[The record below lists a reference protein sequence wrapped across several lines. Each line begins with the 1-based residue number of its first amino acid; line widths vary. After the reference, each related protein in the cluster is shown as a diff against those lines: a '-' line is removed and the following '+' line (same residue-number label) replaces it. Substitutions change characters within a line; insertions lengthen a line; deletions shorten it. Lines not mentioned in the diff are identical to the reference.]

1 MGSDNAG
8 DGIHRAYSGGA
19 NMITVAELLKSKE
32 LGKKPKRPKKKKPP
46 KTYLNAEERKEV
58 IIAAAFVAEWQEMI
72 QKWQELGRP
81 TNQIKW
87 AKMALTF
94 IFKTMDEIMLN
105 LPDSEKLRVIREA
118 SKSKIFIEGR
128 V

>member
-1 MGSDNAG
+1 
-8 DGIHRAYSGGA
+8 
-19 NMITVAELLKSKE
+19 MITVAELLKSKE
-32 LGKKPKRPKKKKPP
+32 LDKKPKRPKKKKSP

-58 IIAAAFVAEWQEMI
+58 IIAAAFVVEWQEMI

-87 AKMALTF
+87 AKSALTF

-118 SKSKIFIEGR
+118 GKSKIYIEGR

>member
-1 MGSDNAG
+1 
-8 DGIHRAYSGGA
+8 
-19 NMITVAELLKSKE
+19 MITVAELLKSKE
-32 LGKKPKRPKKKKPP
+32 LDKKPKRLKKKKPP

-58 IIAAAFVAEWQEMI
+58 IITAAFVAEWQEMI

-87 AKMALTF
+87 AKSALTF

-118 SKSKIFIEGR
+118 GKSKIFIEGR

>member
-1 MGSDNAG
+1 
-8 DGIHRAYSGGA
+8 
-19 NMITVAELLKSKE
+19 MITVAELLKSKE
-32 LGKKPKRPKKKKPP
+32 LDKKPKRLKKKKPP

-58 IIAAAFVAEWQEMI
+58 IITAAFVAEWQEFI
-72 QKWQELGRP
+72 KKWQEIERP
-81 TNQIKW
+81 ANQIKW

-118 SKSKIFIEGR
+118 SKSKILIEGR